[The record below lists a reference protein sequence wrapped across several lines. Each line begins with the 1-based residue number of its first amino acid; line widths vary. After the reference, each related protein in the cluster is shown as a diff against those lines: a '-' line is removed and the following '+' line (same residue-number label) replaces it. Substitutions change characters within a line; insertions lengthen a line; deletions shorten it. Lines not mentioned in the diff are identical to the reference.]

1 MHQLGA
7 RRACELRSP
16 KTTMPEATWL
26 DRLPA
31 WAILAS
37 LFAVLVVAAAIG
49 GGMGTRT
56 RRHMIRGV
64 RGRSGEPDEELR
76 SSISTIV
83 AATLGLFAFI
93 LAFTFGT
100 AADRY
105 ESRRLL
111 VIKDANAIGTTYLRA
126 EMLPEPEAGE
136 VRRLLRDYVELRVHV
151 NRSSQRIE
159 EGLAL
164 VDELQRALWVQ
175 AKTAAAK
182 APNPITATFVLS
194 LNELIDLHAERLAVA
209 LVNRIPSV
217 IWEALICL
225 GFLAMTLT
233 GYQLGL
239 AKPGPRAGIV
249 LLALGFSMIL
259 ALNIVIDRPFEG
271 LNVSQAAMENLRR
284 TMTP

>member
-1 MHQLGA
+1 
-7 RRACELRSP
+7 
-16 KTTMPEATWL
+16 MPEATWL

-31 WAILAS
+31 WAVLTS
-37 LFAVLVVAAAIG
+37 LFVVLVVAAAIG
-49 GGMGTRT
+49 GRMGARA
-56 RRHMIRGV
+56 RRHLIDGA
-64 RGRSGEPDEELR
+64 RGRSGELDEELR
-76 SSISTIV
+76 SSIGTIV

-105 ESRRLL
+105 ERRRLL

-126 EMLPEPEAGE
+126 EMLPEPEARE
-136 VRRLLRDYVELRVHV
+136 VRRLLRDYVELRVGA
-151 NRSSQRIE
+151 NTRSQPIE
-159 EGLAL
+159 EAL
-164 VDELQRALWVQ
+164 SRVDELQKALWVQ

-182 APNPITATFVLS
+182 EPNPITATFVQS
-194 LNELIDLHAERLAVA
+194 LNELIDLHAERVAVA
-209 LVNRIPSV
+209 LVNRIPPV

-233 GYQLGL
+233 GYQIGL

-249 LLALGFSMIL
+249 ILALAFSMVL
-259 ALNIVIDRPFEG
+259 ALNIAIDRPLEG